1 MKRNGTLLNKKYRSL
16 LVATLAMTASTYLS
30 GILDGI
36 MVGQILGTVQLYA
49 INLTTSII
57 FLRSIPIALFTF
69 GGNTLSVI
77 CKSKRDRQSA
87 DAVFTLSFWAGVLS
101 TVVMSVIGIA
111 VMEPTAQ
118 LLAQGKEELVG
129 LVVEY
134 LLPLWVLT
142 PLVAVVNQTAAY
154 ARTDSMRKLAT
165 ALPIVANVINLICD
179 YIYMAIFGW
188 GVAGAGWATVTGY
201 LVGAALTLIYFF
213 SKQRTVRF
221 TKAALKKLKML
232 GKIFSIGLPS
242 ALIYVCNFLR
252 LFFTNA
258 IILSFTGVMGGKIA
272 SVSFSLNSLAFILV
286 EGASMTLLP
295 ILGALYGEKD
305 ANGQRLTLRYGMF
318 VTVLLSV
325 LVLIVSE
332 LFPMQMAALYGL
344 TEPAV
349 TETFAVTFRIFSVNI
364 PVLAVIYVMRTFFQA
379 TKQRGLAN
387 LLVMLDGVLT
397 IVPLMF
403 WFAHY
408 DIYWLWM
415 SFPVSKL
422 VTVIITLIAMVISK
436 KIKHKKNLLGIEEE
450 DGVMYDFSIKNEISE
465 AIHASEEA
473 MAFCEKNGVPENTV
487 NAVGVTVEELCHN
500 IATYAHTGGNNAVD
514 VCVRVLPD
522 KVNVR
527 LRDNGAEFDPTD
539 YIDNSGKRITGL
551 QLVRMLSS
559 SVEYNRVLGFN
570 VTNVAVNYG

>member
-30 GILDGI
+30 SILDGI

-49 INLTTSII
+49 INLTTSIV
-57 FLRSIPIALFTF
+57 FLRSIPIAMFTF

-77 CKSKRDRQSA
+77 HKSKRDQKSA
-87 DAVFTLSFWAGVLS
+87 DAVFTLSFWAGILS
-101 TVVMSVIGIA
+101 TVLISIVGIA
-111 VMEPTAQ
+111 TMVPTAQ
-118 LLAQGKEELVG
+118 ILAQGKKELVG
-129 LVVEY
+129 LVIDY

-154 ARTDSMRKLAT
+154 ARTDGLRKLAT
-165 ALPIVANVINLICD
+165 ALPIVANIINLICD

-201 LVGAALTLIYFF
+201 VVGTLLTLFYFK
-213 SKQRTVRF
+213 SAKRTVHF
-221 TKAALKKLKML
+221 TKEALKKLKML
-232 GKIFSIGLPS
+232 GKIFSVGLPS

-305 ANGQRLTLRYGMF
+305 ANGQRITLRYGMI
-318 VTVLLSV
+318 VTVALSV
-325 LVLIVSE
+325 FVLIVSE
-332 LFPMQMAALYGL
+332 LFPVQLAALYGL
-344 TEPAV
+344 NDAATADI
-349 TETFAVTFRIFSVNI
+349 FAVTFRIFSINI
-364 PVLAVIYVMRTFFQA
+364 PILAVIYVMRTFFQA

-397 IVPLMF
+397 IVPLMY

-415 SFPVSKL
+415 SFPVSKA
-422 VTVIITLIAMVISK
+422 VTVLITLIAMVISK
-436 KIKHKKNLLGIEEE
+436 KIQNKKNILGIEEE
-450 DGVMYDFSIKNEISE
+450 DGVMYDFSIKNDIPE
-465 AIHASEEA
+465 AIRASEEA
-473 MAFCEKNGVPENTV
+473 MKFCKEQNVPENTV
-487 NAVGVTVEELCHN
+487 NAIGVTVEELCHN
-500 IATYAHTGGNNAVD
+500 IATYSKSKGNGAVD
-514 VCVRVLPD
+514 VCVRVMPD

-527 LRDNGAEFDPTD
+527 LRDDGAEFDPTD

-551 QLVRMLSS
+551 ELVRMLSS
-559 SVEYNRVLGFN
+559 SINYNRVLGFN
-570 VTNVAVNYG
+570 VTNVAVSY

>member
-1 MKRNGTLLNKKYRSL
+1 
-16 LVATLAMTASTYLS
+16 
-30 GILDGI
+30 

-49 INLTTSII
+49 INLTTSIV
-57 FLRSIPIALFTF
+57 FLRSIPIAMFTF

-77 CKSKRDRQSA
+77 HKSKRDQQSA
-87 DAVFTLSFWAGVLS
+87 DAVFTLSFWGGVLS
-101 TVVMSVIGIA
+101 TVLLSVIGIA
-111 VMEPTAQ
+111 TMVPTAQ
-118 LLAQGKEELVG
+118 LLAQGKQELVG
-129 LVVEY
+129 MVVDY

-154 ARTDSMRKLAT
+154 ARTDSLRKLAT
-165 ALPIVANVINLICD
+165 ALPIVANIINLICD

-201 LVGAALTLIYFF
+201 VVGVFLTLFYFK

-221 TKAALKKLKML
+221 TKAALKQLKSL
-232 GKIFSIGLPS
+232 GKIFSVGLPS

-305 ANGQRLTLRYGMF
+305 SNGQRLTLRYGMI
-318 VTVLLSV
+318 VTVGLSV

-332 LFPMQMAALYGL
+332 LFPVQLAALYGL
-344 TEPAV
+344 TEPSI
-349 TETFAVTFRIFSVNI
+349 TSIFAVTFRIFSINI
-364 PVLAVIYVMRTFFQA
+364 PILAVIYVMRTFFQA

-397 IVPLMF
+397 IVPLMY

-408 DIYWLWM
+408 DIYWLWF
-415 SFPVSKL
+415 SFPVSKA
-422 VTVIITLIAMVISK
+422 VTVAITLIAMLISK
-436 KIKHKKNLLGIEEE
+436 RC
-450 DGVMYDFSIKNEISE
+450 STSAISSE
-465 AIHASEEA
+465 LRNRKASCTISPSKTKSA
-473 MAFCEKNGVPENTV
+473 KRSMPLRRRWLSASR
-487 NAVGVTVEELCHN
+487 
-500 IATYAHTGGNNAVD
+500 TGCPKTPSTPSA
-514 VCVRVLPD
+514 
-522 KVNVR
+522 
-527 LRDNGAEFDPTD
+527 
-539 YIDNSGKRITGL
+539 
-551 QLVRMLSS
+551 
-559 SVEYNRVLGFN
+559 
-570 VTNVAVNYG
+570 

>member
-36 MVGQILGTVQLYA
+36 MVGQILGTVQLYS

-77 CKSKRDRQSA
+77 YKSKRDQQSA
-87 DAVFTLSFWAGVLS
+87 DTVFTLSFWAGVLS
-101 TVVMSVIGIA
+101 TVLMSVIGIA
-111 VMEPTAQ
+111 VMQPTAQ
-118 LLAQGKEELVG
+118 LLAQGKEELVTP
-129 LVVEY
+129 VVEY
-134 LLPLWVLT
+134 LLPLWVP

-154 ARTDSMRKLAT
+154 ARTDNLRKLAT

-188 GVAGAGWATVTGY
+188 GIAGAGWATVTGY
-201 LVGAALTLIYFF
+201 VVGTALTLIYFR
-213 SKQRTVRF
+213 SKQRTVHF

-286 EGASMTLLP
+286 EGASKTLLP

-318 VTVLLSV
+318 VTVSLAM

-332 LFPMQMAALYGL
+332 LFPVQMAALYGL

-349 TETFAVTFRIFSVNI
+349 TEVFAVTFRIFSINI
-364 PVLAVIYVMRTFFQA
+364 PILAVIYVMRTFFQA

-387 LLVMLDGVLT
+387 LLVLD
-397 IVPLMF
+397 
-403 WFAHY
+403 
-408 DIYWLWM
+408 
-415 SFPVSKL
+415 VS
-422 VTVIITLIAMVISK
+422 
-436 KIKHKKNLLGIEEE
+436 
-450 DGVMYDFSIKNEISE
+450 
-465 AIHASEEA
+465 
-473 MAFCEKNGVPENTV
+473 
-487 NAVGVTVEELCHN
+487 
-500 IATYAHTGGNNAVD
+500 
-514 VCVRVLPD
+514 
-522 KVNVR
+522 
-527 LRDNGAEFDPTD
+527 
-539 YIDNSGKRITGL
+539 
-551 QLVRMLSS
+551 
-559 SVEYNRVLGFN
+559 VLGGSDRQRISHQQLFADRSLGAADRFG
-570 VTNVAVNYG
+570 VFLLQQP

>member
-30 GILDGI
+30 SILDGI

-49 INLTTSII
+49 INLTTSIV
-57 FLRSIPIALFTF
+57 FLRSIPIAMFTF

-77 CKSKRDRQSA
+77 HKSKRDQKSA
-87 DAVFTLSFWAGVLS
+87 DAVFTLSFWAGILS
-101 TVVMSVIGIA
+101 TVLISIVGIA
-111 VMEPTAQ
+111 TMVPTARI
-118 LLAQGKEELVG
+118 LAQGKEELVG
-129 LVVEY
+129 LVIDY

-154 ARTDSMRKLAT
+154 ARTDGLRKLAT
-165 ALPIVANVINLICD
+165 ALPIVANIINLICD

-201 LVGAALTLIYFF
+201 VVGTLLTLIYFK
-213 SKQRTVRF
+213 SAKRTVHF
-221 TKAALKKLKML
+221 TKEALKKLKML
-232 GKIFSIGLPS
+232 GKIFSVGLPS

-305 ANGQRLTLRYGMF
+305 ANGQRITLRYGMI
-318 VTVLLSV
+318 VTVALSV
-325 LVLIVSE
+325 FVLIVSE
-332 LFPMQMAALYGL
+332 LFPVQLAALYGL
-344 TEPAV
+344 NDAATADI
-349 TETFAVTFRIFSVNI
+349 FAVTFRIFSINI
-364 PVLAVIYVMRTFFQA
+364 PILAVIYVMRTFFQA

-397 IVPLMF
+397 IVPLMY

-415 SFPVSKL
+415 SFPVSKA
-422 VTVIITLIAMVISK
+422 VTVLVTLIAMVISK
-436 KIKHKKNLLGIEEE
+436 KIQNKKNILGIEEE
-450 DGVMYDFSIKNEISE
+450 DGVMYDFSIKNDVPE
-465 AIHASEEA
+465 AIRASEEA
-473 MAFCEKNGVPENTV
+473 MKFCKEQNVPENTV
-487 NAVGVTVEELCHN
+487 NAIGVTVEELCHN
-500 IATYAHTGGNNAVD
+500 IATYSKSKGNGAVD
-514 VCVRVLPD
+514 VCVRVMPD

-527 LRDNGAEFDPTD
+527 LRDDGAEFDPTD

-551 QLVRMLSS
+551 ELVRMLSS
-559 SVEYNRVLGFN
+559 SINYNRVLGFN
-570 VTNVAVNYG
+570 VTNVAVSY